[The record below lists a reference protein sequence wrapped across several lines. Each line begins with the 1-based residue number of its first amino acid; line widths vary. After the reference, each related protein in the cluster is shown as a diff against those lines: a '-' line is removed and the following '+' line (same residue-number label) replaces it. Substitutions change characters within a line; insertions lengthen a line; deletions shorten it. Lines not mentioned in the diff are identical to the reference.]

1 MNIPENMNT
10 TIKWRGSSYVMDHIE
25 NGIVYW
31 TNPVSR
37 HSDKCPVE
45 SWLRN
50 DPYDGKLG

>member
-10 TIKWRGSSYVMDHIE
+10 TIKWRGSSYVMDQIE
-25 NGIVYW
+25 NGMVYW

-45 SWLRN
+45 SWLQN